1 MGSYPSNVWFVK
13 SPRISR
19 LICVSRVPPSVPCKK
34 PLKPTWSVSLKTR
47 TCAPFTPNVSPSCRK
62 TSNLQDVFV
71 ASVLKQ
77 QQKPVNHTFYAI
89 FVLFLIFQLGMKK
102 KKIRHFNLF
111 RFRLFVAPATISYHL
126 LLILTACRVFFFVDK
141 FTSFLFQNP
150 TVVIYSSRKK
160 KFPNWNRKKLNKF
173 ESIITHKQI
182 RGRQFFFLLGC
193 RSHVTQIFIHKF
205 RVCVVGGWTI
215 LSYYN
220 FFFCFLNNYHFN
232 YVCTFTFLYHSRRVL
247 YR

>member
-1 MGSYPSNVWFVK
+1 MGYQIIRSDLRWLVPSRLLVNRLVEKLPANNWPPKPPVRVPRLPEVSRSPIVTDPVPLPCVKFVVTRNLPNCRSASYPSNVWFVK

-47 TCAPFTPNVSPSCRK
+47 TCAPFTPNVPPSCRK

-102 KKIRHFNLF
+102 KNSTFQPLPFQTFCCTRHDLIPPTFDFN
-111 RFRLFVAPATISYHL
+111 RL
-126 LLILTACRVFFFVDK
+126 
-141 FTSFLFQNP
+141 
-150 TVVIYSSRKK
+150 
-160 KFPNWNRKKLNKF
+160 
-173 ESIITHKQI
+173 
-182 RGRQFFFLLGC
+182 
-193 RSHVTQIFIHKF
+193 
-205 RVCVVGGWTI
+205 
-215 LSYYN
+215 
-220 FFFCFLNNYHFN
+220 
-232 YVCTFTFLYHSRRVL
+232 
-247 YR
+247 

>member
-47 TCAPFTPNVSPSCRK
+47 TGAPFTPNVSPSCRK

-77 QQKPVNHTFYAI
+77 QQKPVNHTFYVI

-102 KKIRHFNLF
+102 KKFD
-111 RFRLFVAPATISYHL
+111 ISTSSVSDFL
-126 LLILTACRVFFFVDK
+126 LHPPRSHT
-141 FTSFLFQNP
+141 T
-150 TVVIYSSRKK
+150 Y
-160 KFPNWNRKKLNKF
+160 
-173 ESIITHKQI
+173 
-182 RGRQFFFLLGC
+182 FFFLLIN
-193 RSHVTQIFIHKF
+193 SPVFSF
-205 RVCVVGGWTI
+205 RI
-215 LSYYN
+215 LP
-220 FFFCFLNNYHFN
+220 
-232 YVCTFTFLYHSRRVL
+232 
-247 YR
+247 